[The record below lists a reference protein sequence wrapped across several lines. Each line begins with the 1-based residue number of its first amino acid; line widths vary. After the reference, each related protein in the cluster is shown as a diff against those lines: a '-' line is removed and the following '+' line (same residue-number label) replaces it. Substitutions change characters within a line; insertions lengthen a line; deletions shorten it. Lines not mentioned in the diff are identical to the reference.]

1 MVRTDSVYA
10 AKKPYFFES
19 EHYLE
24 AIGDREI
31 VIIDGGS
38 RGDLF
43 DPFNHVQT
51 KMHVIAFEPD
61 PDHVKRTKQGDTKTT
76 FINRGLWSHEDVVKL
91 HLNVART
98 TSSVYPPNTELLSQ
112 FSDTVGVP
120 PRTVEQIIEVPAI
133 SIDEA
138 VEQGLMPTPHFIK
151 LDIHSAEFEA
161 LQGAIGVLSGVVGV
175 LVESWHSP
183 IHAGQRLHA
192 DIEAFLNKQGFNLFH
207 FNPLA
212 SWHQHVDSRHSPR
225 DRSRLIASESL
236 FLRDSPA
243 DDWDETT
250 ILFAVGCADLFRY
263 TNHAILMTRR
273 FKEEGLLTAESQT
286 GIEAALT
293 EIIMEREK
301 RGLGERIRSWI
312 GRRLGL

>member
-1 MVRTDSVYA
+1 MGNTDGVYA
-10 AKKPYFFES
+10 ARKPYFLES

-24 AIGDREI
+24 AIGDNDLVI
-31 VIIDGGS
+31 VDGGS

-61 PDHVKRTKQGDTKTT
+61 PDHTKRTMQGDTKTT
-76 FINRGLWSHEDVVKL
+76 FIDRGLWSHEDVVKL

-120 PRTVEQIIEVPAI
+120 PRTVEQIVDVSAI

-138 VEQGLMPTPHFIK
+138 VEQGLMPSPHFIK

-161 LQGAIGVLSGVVGV
+161 LQGAKKVLNGVVGV
-175 LVESWHSP
+175 LIESWHSP
-183 IHAGQRLHA
+183 IHTGQHLHA
-192 DIEAFLNKQGFNLFH
+192 DIEAFLNDRGFNLFH

-236 FLRDSPA
+236 FLRDTSTE
-243 DDWDETT
+243 DWDKTT
-250 ILFAVGCADLFRY
+250 VLFAVGCADLFRY

-273 FKEEGLLTAESQT
+273 FKEEGLLTAESQA
-286 GIEAALT
+286 GIEATLNSILT
-293 EIIMEREK
+293 EREK
-301 RGLGERIRSWI
+301 RGVGERIRSWI